1 MGITHHPIISKWFG
15 QDFLQGDPRR
25 ESREQDRKQEATRQG
40 CGFRLSLCLRLF
52 PYKLQL
58 RGSPTLRQ
66 GGWAATL
73 SCPLVIG
80 RKSQALA
87 SLSAYGERVT
97 EKIKGISRDLGR
109 AQILSA
115 AVTFPLGQRL
125 GRFCDEFTL
134 PENELNQ
141 EQKENAIQVY
151 NKWRIGQDHKTLNIN

>member
-1 MGITHHPIISKWFG
+1 MNRNGYRPSPNHKQVIWTELP
-15 QDFLQGDPRR
+15 PRR
-25 ESREQDRKQEATRQG
+25 SQKGVEGAGQETRSHRQG

-66 GGWAATL
+66 GGWAVTL

-80 RKSQALA
+80 RNSQALA

-97 EKIKGISRDLGR
+97 EKVKGISRDLGR

-151 NKWRIGQDHKTLNIN
+151 NK